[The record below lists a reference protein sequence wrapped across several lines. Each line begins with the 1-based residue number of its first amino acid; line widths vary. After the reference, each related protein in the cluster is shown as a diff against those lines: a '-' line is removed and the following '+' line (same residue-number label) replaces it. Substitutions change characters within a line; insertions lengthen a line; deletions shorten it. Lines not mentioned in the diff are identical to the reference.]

1 MGIKYFSYFRLIL
14 NDFIINFNCY
24 VIIMNEAFDE
34 RKDLTVLQ
42 NFLLPIIPFSVAF
55 SK

>member
-1 MGIKYFSYFRLIL
+1 MGIKYFSYFRFIL

-34 RKDLTVLQ
+34 RKLY
-42 NFLLPIIPFSVAF
+42 
-55 SK
+55 SKSFYYP